1 MFCGIGVCAPCIK
14 HFLMS
19 VSSFLTLLLKS
30 WVFELKCKIYFAKE
44 FPVCF
49 FKVERGLGNEGWK
62 GRARENRNKNWKVAA
77 AIKVIGLVRQ
87 RQAKGLYV

>member
-1 MFCGIGVCAPCIK
+1 MCAPCIK

-49 FKVERGLGNEGWK
+49 LKLKEGLAMKVGKGELGKIEI
-62 GRARENRNKNWKVAA
+62 R
-77 AIKVIGLVRQ
+77 IGKWPLPLKSS
-87 RQAKGLYV
+87 A